1 MATRCDSGHA
11 HAGGSRLEVDKPH
24 QDSSA
29 PADVTI
35 IDQGRFA
42 FLEFDDKDETDDRPV
57 INGVHVV
64 QALPSSL
71 AGRAEVFS
79 DLDASLQV
87 APILSS
93 KLLQFSLKLRPGGAG
108 CYEMVAWGCSAQTPN
123 LPSASA
129 SRLKS

>member
-1 MATRCDSGHA
+1 MKSRLQRKGDEHPSSEKHFSRHGSPINFDLRHA
-11 HAGGSRLEVDKPH
+11 RAGSSRLEVDKPH

-42 FLEFDDKDETDDRPV
+42 FVEFDVKNETNDGPV

-79 DLDASLQV
+79 ALDASLQV
-87 APILSS
+87 SLLCFS
-93 KLLQFSLKLRPGGAG
+93 KLL
-108 CYEMVAWGCSAQTPN
+108 
-123 LPSASA
+123 
-129 SRLKS
+129 